1 MLLGLCYQIS
11 LVQHTILH
19 RIFLQ
24 YCDTLVD
31 PVLAQQWGHT
41 ACMWTAAACHHG
53 SLYSIGLFC
62 CSQDARMLQHLHP
75 ARAPR
80 CVITA
85 LFACPLIMPM
95 VY

>member
-41 ACMWTAAACHHG
+41 ACMWTAAADHHG
-53 SLYSIGLFC
+53 SLYSIRLFC
-62 CSQDARMLQHLHP
+62 WMMPGCCSICIQLKLQDVLS
-75 ARAPR
+75 
-80 CVITA
+80 
-85 LFACPLIMPM
+85 PLC
-95 VY
+95 